1 MKKANFRKK
10 SFKKPRGG
18 PKLPESET
26 SLETFVRK
34 LDKLSKLPSPTT
46 GPKLFKEGPGGTLE
60 QVGREADNAWA
71 GVKKIMSLLNVE
83 SKVLDY
89 QVQFTSSYTGNLLNC
104 SSITQGVADNQR
116 TGDSLRVQRF
126 RVRAMISWATA
137 NTIVTIVIG
146 RSKDGLPV
154 IGDAFES
161 FTSGYSAVTFENHD
175 QRKADQILAMK
186 HVVVDNVS
194 HPMSYVDFDI
204 KCPDLPTTY
213 SNGTATTTA
222 NTYWAAAI
230 CGVASG
236 PVINFNSRIDFVDN

>member
-1 MKKANFRKK
+1 M
-10 SFKKPRGG
+10 
-18 PKLPESET
+18 
-26 SLETFVRK
+26 
-34 LDKLSKLPSPTT
+34 DQLSKLPDPTS

-71 GVKKIMSLLNVE
+71 GVKKIMALLNVE

-89 QVQFTSSYTGNLLNC
+89 QVQFTSSWTGNLLNC
-104 SSITQGVADNQR
+104 SSISQGVGDNQR
-116 TGDSLRVQRF
+116 TGDSLRVQVF
-126 RVRAMISWATA
+126 RVRAMINWATA

-154 IGDAFES
+154 IGEVFES
-161 FTSGYSAVTFENHD
+161 IGSGYSAVTYENHD
-175 QRKADQILAMK
+175 QRKADQILQMK
-186 HVVVDNVS
+186 HVVCDSVS
-194 HPMSYVDFDI
+194 HPTQYVDFYM

-213 SNGTATTTA
+213 SNATTTTTA